1 MSDARR
7 RRPAILALVLFAL
20 AVPVLAGCAGAVVGA
35 GAAVG
40 VAAFEE
46 RSLKTIAAD
55 TKMATEVRLNLLEA
69 GEEYTLKIGLKVFE
83 GRALLTGAVPTE
95 AMRAEAV
102 KLTWKVAG
110 IKDVINEVQIS
121 DAGFLDTARDAWITT
136 QLKSKLAVDQEIHAI
151 NYSVETVN
159 GIIYLIGIAQS
170 QVELDR
176 VIGHARNLGYVK
188 KVISHVR
195 VKKSAAKT

>member
-1 MSDARR
+1 M
-7 RRPAILALVLFAL
+7 
-20 AVPVLAGCAGAVVGA
+20 
-35 GAAVG
+35 
-40 VAAFEE
+40 
-46 RSLKTIAAD
+46 
-55 TKMATEVRLNLLEA
+55 RLNLLEA

-195 VKKSAAKT
+195 VKQSAATP